1 LQKLSTIFKT
11 ILSLV
16 VLAVVGV
23 VAFIYSGLYDVSAS
37 TPDNPLIAWAFHATS
52 EASVGARYGANKVP
66 PGLDQPA
73 TIAAGGK
80 LFVTNCMVC
89 HGAPGVAP
97 TNIARGLNPR
107 PPDLFRATR
116 EPDVQENYQFIA
128 HGVKMTGMPA
138 FEATLGAER
147 VWQLVA
153 FLDKL
158 PGISAADFAS
168 LTGAPAATPALPPA
182 AAPAAPSA
190 TMPAPA
196 TPAPAA
202 PAPATPAPA
211 TSAPAPAGN

>member
-1 LQKLSTIFKT
+1 MHTLSTVLKT
-11 ILSLV
+11 ILALV
-16 VLAVVGV
+16 VLTVVGG
-23 VAFIYSGLYDVSAS
+23 VALIYSGLYDVSAS
-37 TPDNPLIAWAFHATS
+37 TPDNPLVAWAFHATS
-52 EASVGARYGANKVP
+52 EASVGARLGANKVP
-66 PGLDQPA
+66 PGLDQRA
-73 TIAAGGK
+73 TIAGGGK
-80 LFVTNCMVC
+80 LFVTNCVVC

-97 TNIARGLNPR
+97 TSIAQGLNPR

-116 EPDVQENYQFIA
+116 EPDAQENYQFIA

-168 LTGAPAATPALPPA
+168 LTGATAATPALPPA
-182 AAPAAPSA
+182 AAPSAA
-190 TMPAPA
+190 MPTPV

-202 PAPATPAPA
+202 PATGTPAPA
-211 TSAPAPAGN
+211 SN